1 MPSIYLPDNIFSRM
15 LFSSF
20 NDEVKRI
27 TKFKASASLSSEIR
41 NDKSVLAL
49 IPVTD
54 IITNEEFFISKL
66 CGISFEGSLCNSYIY
81 FSSAERDVSEIKFA
95 GDVST
100 IEVILTK
107 ILFKELYNSEVE
119 ISLTTPEKLKGS
131 NYIVAGDD
139 NFLTGS
145 FENGLSFA
153 EQVVDLI
160 SAPFVNYVFASGDE
174 ALLKDYSQMFTEIVP
189 VFDEKHLQK
198 EIPLNSKNFIN
209 ENFPKVFYKFDEQ
222 DIEGINQVTRLPYYH
237 GLIKE
242 IIDVKFV

>member
-1 MPSIYLPDNIFSRM
+1 M
-15 LFSSF
+15 LFSNF

-81 FSSAERDVSEIKFA
+81 FSSSGRDVSEIKLA

-107 ILFKELYNSEVE
+107 ILFKELYNSDIE
-119 ISLTTPEKLKGS
+119 ISLTTSDKLQGS
-131 NYIVAGDD
+131 NYIIAGDD

-145 FENGLSFA
+145 FENGLSVA
-153 EQVVDLI
+153 EQVVEII
-160 SAPFVNYVFASGDE
+160 STPFVNYVFASGDE
-174 ALLKDYSQMFTEIVP
+174 SLLKDYSQILAEINP
-189 VFDEKHLQK
+189 DIDEGHLQK
-198 EIPLNSKNFIN
+198 EIPPGSKKFIS
-209 ENFPKVFYKFDEQ
+209 ENFSKVFFRFDDLE
-222 DIEGINQVTRLPYYH
+222 IEGINQITRLPYYH
-237 GLIKE
+237 GLIKD

>member
-1 MPSIYLPDNIFSRM
+1 M
-15 LFSSF
+15 LFSNL
-20 NDEVKRI
+20 NDEVKQI

-49 IPVTD
+49 IPITD

-81 FSSAERDVSEIKFA
+81 FNSAERNVSEIKLS

-107 ILFKELYNSEVE
+107 ILFKELYNSDVE

-131 NYIVAGDD
+131 NYIIAGDD

-174 ALLKDYSQMFTEIVP
+174 VLLKDYCQVISEIIP
-189 VFDEKHLQK
+189 GFDEKYLQK
-198 EIPLNSKNFIN
+198 EIPVNSENFIS
-209 ENFPKVFYKFDEQ
+209 ENFQKVFYRFDEQ
-222 DIEGINQVTRLPYYH
+222 EIEGINQVTRLPYYH